1 VFNLATK
8 RPHEFWQGERR
19 QSDAIP
25 QAHGQRKMRVET
37 RIRLRVPEIEPSHL
51 RMIFE
56 RTKLKPNLGRL
67 LTFRNLPPGR
77 IRVKLMHSHEQQAVL
92 IMVDERVKR
101 VKSSFLKRMTVDFH
115 GRIGLCG
122 YYGVDFWHSAVT
134 RRTAQCRRASTAEIE
149 RGTPQGPLSKAVTID
164 RPPPS
169 TRSGRSAHAFLCS
182 DLMPVPP
189 WPPRLAGDGWLP
201 DGGADEPVPRDQ

>member
-1 VFNLATK
+1 MFNLATK
-8 RPHEFWQGERR
+8 CPHEFWQRERR
-19 QSDAIP
+19 QSDTIP

-77 IRVKLMHSHEQQAVL
+77 IRVERMHSHEQQAVL

-122 YYGVDFWHSAVT
+122 YYGVDNVLIGNT
-134 RRTAQCRRASTAEIE
+134 VYLE
-149 RGTPQGPLSKAVTID
+149 
-164 RPPPS
+164 
-169 TRSGRSAHAFLCS
+169 
-182 DLMPVPP
+182 
-189 WPPRLAGDGWLP
+189 
-201 DGGADEPVPRDQ
+201 